1 MHWDAPD
8 AGKCCRVAKIDD
20 GGWER
25 VGGGWNEG
33 VVAYQ
38 RSFDPTGFH
47 SLPHPSPALV
57 NFRQIVFFGK
67 VSKEVQI
74 FVQASKP

>member
-1 MHWDAPD
+1 MLANAAELP
-8 AGKCCRVAKIDD
+8 KLMM
-20 GGWER
+20 GGGSEWG
-25 VGGGWNEG
+25 VGGMGGGG
-33 VVAYQ
+33 VGYR

>member
-1 MHWDAPD
+1 MHQMLANAAELP
-8 AGKCCRVAKIDD
+8 KLMM
-20 GGWER
+20 GGGSEWG
-25 VGGGWNEG
+25 VGGMGG